1 MDAITFPEAA
11 HQPKL
16 LKSNERCYVAKQ
28 QKQTGNPPR
37 KPPPKPRTCWH
48 YYGICVVNLAIFGF
62 RNIRTLKDI
71 DYQGPPAGPRARW
84 DTAPPSARAA
94 DAAPKVTPAALGQR
108 PKSNEAIA
116 KPLNLQK
123 KFDKLRVTPFQC
135 VWAALIPN
143 YSLTP

>member
-1 MDAITFPEAA
+1 M
-11 HQPKL
+11 
-16 LKSNERCYVAKQ
+16 
-28 QKQTGNPPR
+28 
-37 KPPPKPRTCWH
+37 
-48 YYGICVVNLAIFGF
+48 NLAIFGF

-143 YSLTP
+143 YSLTPKSMSLMTYGHMMPGMLPLFS